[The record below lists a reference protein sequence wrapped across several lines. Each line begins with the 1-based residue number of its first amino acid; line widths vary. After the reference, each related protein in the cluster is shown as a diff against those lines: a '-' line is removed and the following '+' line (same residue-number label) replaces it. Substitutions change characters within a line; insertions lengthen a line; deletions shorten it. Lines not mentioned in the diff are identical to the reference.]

1 MRSCFCIDLKSFYAS
16 AECVER
22 HLDPMTADLVVA
34 DPDRGQGTICLAVSV
49 HMKAQGVKN
58 RCRVFEI
65 PKNLHYIMAKPRMHL
80 YIEYAARI
88 YGIYLKY
95 IAKEDIHVYSVDE
108 AFFEAGSY
116 IHMYGNDVRILSKML
131 QDEILSELGLYTT
144 CGMGTN
150 LYLAKIA
157 MDILAKHSPDRRAYL
172 SEEEYC
178 TKLGS
183 HKPLSDFWM
192 IGHGTERRLNSIGI
206 FTMEDIRNTDSKA
219 LEALIG
225 RNSSFLI
232 DHAYGRDDV
241 TIADI
246 KDYESPMHSLSSNQ
260 VLLRDYSFDEG
271 KLVLK
276 EMVDLLSLDLVDEGL
291 VTDGVTLYV
300 AYSKD
305 YPPALSIEKKLP
317 SATSSVR
324 ILTND
329 LLALYMPYVNRD
341 YAIRR
346 IGISFLHVIPDSL
359 RQYNLFRD
367 SAIEDKDL
375 PAMRSANLIRHTY
388 GNNAILKGMN
398 LLPAGTTIARN
409 SQIGGHHA

>member
-1 MRSCFCIDLKSFYAS
+1 MRSSFCIDLKSFYAS
-16 AECVER
+16 VECVER
-22 HLDPMTADLVVA
+22 HLDPMTTDLVVA

-65 PKNLHYIMAKPRMHL
+65 PKNMHYIMAKPRMHL

-88 YGIYLKY
+88 YGIYLRY

-108 AFFEAGSY
+108 AFFEASPY
-116 IHMYGNDVRILSKML
+116 IHMYSDDVRILTKEI
-131 QDEILSELGLYTT
+131 QDTILKELGLYTT

-157 MDILAKHSPDRRAYL
+157 MDIIAKHSSDRRTYL
-172 SEEEYC
+172 SEENYC
-178 TKLGS
+178 QKLGS

-192 IGHGTERRLNSIGI
+192 IGHGTERRLNSIGV
-206 FTMEDIRNTDSKA
+206 FTMEDIRKTDPKA

-232 DHAYGRDDV
+232 DHAWGRDDV
-241 TIADI
+241 TIKDI
-246 KDYESPMHSLSSNQ
+246 KDYTSPMHSLSSNQ

-271 KLVLK
+271 ILVLK
-276 EMVDLLSLDLVDEGL
+276 EMTDLLSLDLVDDGL
-291 VTDGVTLYV
+291 VTDGVALYV
-300 AYSKD
+300 AYSND
-305 YPPALSIEKKLP
+305 FPPALSIEHKLP

-324 ILTND
+324 ILTKALLD
-329 LLALYMPYVNRD
+329 LYTPYVNKEFS
-341 YAIRR
+341 IRR
-346 IGISFLHVIPDSL
+346 IGISFLHVIPDDL
-359 RQYNLFRD
+359 RQFTLFRD

-375 PAMRSANLIRHTY
+375 PAMRSANEIRHRF
-388 GNNAILKGMN
+388 GKNSVLKAMN
-398 LLPAGTTIARN
+398 LLPAGTTIERN
-409 SQIGGHHA
+409 TEIGGHHA